1 MVYRGMLPTGQL
13 IAIKRCR
20 QGSVQG
26 GPEFNAEIEVLSRVH
41 HKNVVNLVGF
51 CFERGEQILIYE
63 FARNGNLRDSLS
75 GLSGVWLDW
84 MRRLKV
90 ALGAARGLAYLHELV
105 NPRIIHRDVKSA
117 NILLDECLNAKVADF
132 GLSRPMDNS
141 DLILST
147 TQVKGTVGY
156 IDPEYKKSLLLT
168 EKSDVYG
175 FGVVLLELVTGRK
188 PFERGRFLVAEVR
201 SSMDREKDV
210 YNHHEL
216 LDPNIDTKPKG
227 LDKIVDL
234 AMKCVQERGS
244 DRPTMGGVVKEIENI
259 LHLAGLNPD
268 AESEATSARF
278 DEASQD
284 DIPPSLREEEI
295 SLS

>member
-1 MVYRGMLPTGQL
+1 MSTG
-13 IAIKRCR
+13 IGA
-20 QGSVQG
+20 
-26 GPEFNAEIEVLSRVH
+26 
-41 HKNVVNLVGF
+41 
-51 CFERGEQILIYE
+51 
-63 FARNGNLRDSLS
+63 RDSLS

-105 NPRIIHRDVKSA
+105 NPRIIHRDVKTA

-147 TQVKGTVGY
+147 TQVKGTAGY
-156 IDPEYKKSLLLT
+156 IDPEYKESLLLT

-188 PFERGRFLVAEVR
+188 PFERGRFLVAAVR

-216 LDPNIDTKPKG
+216 LDPNIGLDTKPKG

-234 AMKCVQERGS
+234 AMKCVQEKGS

-268 AESEATSARF
+268 AESESTSACF
-278 DEASQD
+278 EEASQD
-284 DIPPSLREEEI
+284 EIPPSLREEEV